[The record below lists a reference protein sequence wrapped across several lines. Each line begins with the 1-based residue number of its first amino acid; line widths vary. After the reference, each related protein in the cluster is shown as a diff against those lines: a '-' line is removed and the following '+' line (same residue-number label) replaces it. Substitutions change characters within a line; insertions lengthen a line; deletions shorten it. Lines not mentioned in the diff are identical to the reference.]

1 MNYDIV
7 IRCFNEA
14 HWLEQTNEA
23 IKLQKLRPN
32 GVFVDSGSDGSLSLA
47 EKFKWHLI
55 KYDEKPFNYSKSLNI
70 GLSNSESI

>member
-7 IRCFNEA
+7 IRFFNEA

-23 IKLQKLRPN
+23 IAKLQKLRPN
-32 GVFVDSGSDGSLSLA
+32 RVVFVDSGSDDGSLSLA

-70 GLSNSESI
+70 GLSN